1 MFNPNDFDEVCV
13 QAIHIELDGRPF
25 QSNFSKKPLKHSEN
39 KDSKEGKGKSKLK
52 GKK

>member
-1 MFNPNDFDEVCV
+1 MFNPTNFDEVCV
-13 QAIHIELDGRPF
+13 QDIHIELGGIPF
-25 QSNFSKKPLKHSEN
+25 QSKFSKKPFKHSEN